1 MPLASETRSSGEL
14 HYSFD
19 LGPVHFVSLN
29 VETYYKNGGT
39 LQNVS
44 RQFDWLVNDLE
55 VVYFNEDKLKKCG

>member
-1 MPLASETRSSGEL
+1 M
-14 HYSFD
+14 
-19 LGPVHFVSLN
+19 GPVHFVSLN

-55 VVYFNEDKLKKCG
+55 VVYFNEDKPKKCG